1 MLQQCT
7 AVPWSKAHLEPL
19 RCLTIEA
26 TFGEKLPSCHGV
38 RAAELL
44 GEEVSGQPKRLR
56 QSAASARLHPWARL
70 VGVAQLDADSI
81 GQSLDRFDE
90 AEIVDLAHKVDYVA
104 ALRTGA
110 EAIPIAAGRGDLK
123 ARSLFVVEGTQALH
137 RSAGAA
143 QSDVGADH
151 FLDASPIAYGG
162 DVFLVDPAPHAE
174 EFMFRS

>member
-1 MLQQCT
+1 MPTRSASRST
-7 AVPWSKAHLEPL
+7 ASTKL
-19 RCLTIEA
+19 RLSILRMKSITSP
-26 TFGEKLPSCHGV
+26 PS
-38 RAAELL
+38 AQA
-44 GEEVSGQPKRLR
+44 PK
-56 QSAASARLHPWARL
+56 QY
-70 VGVAQLDADSI
+70 Q
-81 GQSLDRFDE
+81 
-90 AEIVDLAHKVDYVA
+90 
-104 ALRTGA
+104 
-110 EAIPIAAGRGDLK
+110 IAAGRGDLK